1 MKDRNK
7 ILTQLL
13 IVTEEYDLEINNIN
27 FTNINSLKDI
37 VEFTFEDENNKFTLK
52 YSYEKDDIYKI
63 NNFANYFRNEFDG
76 ILKRGKINAKNN
88 Y

>member
-7 ILTQLL
+7 LLTQIL
-13 IVTEEYDLEINNIN
+13 IVSNNYGLEINKIN
-27 FTNINSLKDI
+27 FININSLKDI

-63 NNFANYFRNEFDG
+63 NNFVNYFRNEFDD
-76 ILKRGKINAKNN
+76 IL
-88 Y
+88 

>member
-7 ILTQLL
+7 LLTQIL
-13 IVTEEYDLEINNIN
+13 IVSNNYDLEINKIN
-27 FTNINSLKDI
+27 FININSLKDI

-63 NNFANYFRNEFDG
+63 NNFANYFRNEFDD
-76 ILKRGKINAKNN
+76 ILKRGKNKC
-88 Y
+88 

>member
-7 ILTQLL
+7 LLTQIL
-13 IVTEEYDLEINNIN
+13 IVSNNYGLEINKIN
-27 FTNINSLKDI
+27 FININSLKDI

-63 NNFANYFRNEFDG
+63 NNFANYFINEFDD
-76 ILKRGKINAKNN
+76 ILKGGKNKC
-88 Y
+88 

>member
-7 ILTQLL
+7 LLTQIL
-13 IVTEEYDLEINNIN
+13 IVSNNYDLEINKIN
-27 FTNINSLKDI
+27 FININSLKDI

-63 NNFANYFRNEFDG
+63 NNFANYFRNEFDD
-76 ILKRGKINAKNN
+76 ILKGGKNKC
-88 Y
+88 

>member
-7 ILTQLL
+7 LLTQIL
-13 IVTEEYDLEINNIN
+13 IVSNNYGLEINKIN
-27 FTNINSLKDI
+27 FININSLKDI

-63 NNFANYFRNEFDG
+63 NNFVNYFRNEFDD
-76 ILKRGKINAKNN
+76 ILKRGKNKC
-88 Y
+88 

>member
-7 ILTQLL
+7 LLTQIL
-13 IVTEEYDLEINNIN
+13 IVSNNYGLEINKIN
-27 FTNINSLKDI
+27 FININSLKDI

-63 NNFANYFRNEFDG
+63 NNFVNYFRNEFDD
-76 ILKRGKINAKNN
+76 ILKGGEK
-88 Y
+88 

>member
-7 ILTQLL
+7 LLTQIL
-13 IVTEEYDLEINNIN
+13 IVSNNYGLEINKIN
-27 FTNINSLKDI
+27 FININSLKDI

-63 NNFANYFRNEFDG
+63 NNFVNYFRNEFDD
-76 ILKRGKINAKNN
+76 ILKGGKNKC
-88 Y
+88 

>member
-7 ILTQLL
+7 LLTQIL
-13 IVTEEYDLEINNIN
+13 IVSNNYGLEINKIN
-27 FTNINSLKDI
+27 FININSLKDI

-63 NNFANYFRNEFDG
+63 NNFANYFRNEFDD
-76 ILKRGKINAKNN
+76 ILKGGLKNVKIT